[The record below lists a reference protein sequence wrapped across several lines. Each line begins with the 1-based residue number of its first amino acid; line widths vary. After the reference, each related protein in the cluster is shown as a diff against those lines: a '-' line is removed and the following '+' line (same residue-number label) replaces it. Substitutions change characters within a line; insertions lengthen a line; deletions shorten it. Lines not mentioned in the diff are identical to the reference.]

1 MQYDPSPV
9 EIIELSKHY
18 DTSAPEPPTIT
29 LVKKTPQSYVL
40 PAQNSTTG
48 YASYG
53 SPADDAGQEQQFLEE
68 SYSYSY
74 SYSDDQIT
82 A

>member
-1 MQYDPSPV
+1 MDPAPGEV
-9 EIIELSKHY
+9 IALSKHY
-18 DTSAPEPPTIT
+18 DMNAPEPPTIT
-29 LVKKTPQSYVL
+29 LVKKQPQNYVL
-40 PAQNSTTG
+40 PAQGTVIR
-48 YASYG
+48 
-53 SPADDAGQEQQFLEE
+53 DDAQEQQFLEE